1 MAKRKKNKVTV
12 AEDVVKELEGWSLG
26 DIVWG
31 IRPNKDVFR
40 GEILKLIPGENLAS
54 IWCIEGNGQLI
65 CELKTLEET
74 STKKLMKL
82 KASQY
87 KLPGEE

>member
-1 MAKRKKNKVTV
+1 MAKRNKNKKAIV
-12 AEDVVKELEGWSLG
+12 EDVVEELGGWNLG

-40 GEILKLIPGENLAS
+40 GEITKLIPGENLAS

-82 KASQY
+82 KASKY